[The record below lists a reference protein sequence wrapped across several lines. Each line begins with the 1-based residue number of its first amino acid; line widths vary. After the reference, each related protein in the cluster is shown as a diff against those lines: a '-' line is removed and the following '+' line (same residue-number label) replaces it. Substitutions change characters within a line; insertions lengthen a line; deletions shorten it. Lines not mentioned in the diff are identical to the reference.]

1 MSTPHELHDPPRVF
15 DSIPHPPTLLTLIQ
29 REPHENLFY
38 KQGISIMPESQ
49 FIAAGFSKAYYD
61 NLKYIAHDEEA
72 HVQLLTAAISKAGG
86 KPVAACTY
94 SFPYKDPKSFVTL
107 ASVLEGYVL
116 PSRGLNIN

>member
-1 MSTPHELHDPPRVF
+1 M
-15 DSIPHPPTLLTLIQ
+15 
-29 REPHENLFY
+29 
-38 KQGISIMPESQ
+38 MPESA

-72 HVQLLTAAISKAGG
+72 HVQVLTSAIASTGA

-116 PSRGLNIN
+116 PSSSINPLSLSIRID